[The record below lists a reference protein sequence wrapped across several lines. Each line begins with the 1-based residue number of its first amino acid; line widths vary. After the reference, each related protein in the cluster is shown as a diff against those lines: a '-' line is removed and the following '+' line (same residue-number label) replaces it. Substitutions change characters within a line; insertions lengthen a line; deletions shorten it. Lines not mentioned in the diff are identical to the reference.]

1 MRHSLRGK
9 AGKFVSA
16 APANDDAPPLKAAND
31 DAPRREP
38 AAEPARPATKSK
50 ARATGTRRAKPGAKA
65 ARWPKEKE
73 AVFFRE
79 LAIVCNVSAAL
90 RAAGLL
96 RRSRD
101 VYDRR
106 SDPDFRARWEE
117 ALSESRVLMAL
128 ELHERARFGN
138 QRPEPENEIEAKL
151 RAVPTA
157 LAMQLLKLYEGR
169 AAKGA
174 AAAQPVRRRDPERR
188 RALRRELMERL
199 AEFNRRMGGDA
210 A

>member
-1 MRHSLRGK
+1 MGNWRRGRNGQYLS
-9 AGKFVSA
+9 ASA
-16 APANDDAPPLKAAND
+16 ADSEVVGTAPPRPTAKGSEKRRTAGGKSKGA
-31 DAPRREP
+31 APRR
-38 AAEPARPATKSK
+38 
-50 ARATGTRRAKPGAKA
+50 

-90 RAAGLL
+90 RSAGLL

-101 VYDRR
+101 VYEQRA
-106 SDPDFRARWEE
+106 DPAFRARWEE

-128 ELHERARFGN
+128 ELHERARFGD

-157 LAMQLLKLYEGR
+157 LALQLLKLYEGR
-169 AAKGA
+169 AAKAGA
-174 AAAQPVRRRDPERR
+174 AATIAAAPRRDPERR
-188 RALRRELMERL
+188 RALRRELMDRL
-199 AEFNRRMGGDA
+199 AEFNRRMGGA
-210 A
+210 G